1 MLCCI
6 LYLLF
11 SNVNFWQVHLTLS
24 APRFKIA
31 YCSSAKQ
38 FSHYSNGDYS
48 RLRRFPRIF
57 TKVDYGTERV
67 NHLFSLMA
75 SSWSGFLLFQVFF
88 SSMRSGSSCQIYFMT
103 LNKPGLANWWGK
115 TSHHGDLMGN
125 SQGILSRNTPVSL
138 QSRLPCQHCTIF
150 EMLPW

>member
-1 MLCCI
+1 MASSFNSFGTKVQKLHI
-6 LYLLF
+6 ALAP
-11 SNVNFWQVHLTLS
+11 SNF
-24 APRFKIA
+24 RIIA
-31 YCSSAKQ
+31 MVTINSP
-38 FSHYSNGDYS
+38 
-48 RLRRFPRIF
+48 LRHFPRIS

-67 NHLFSLMA
+67 NHLFPLMA
-75 SSWSGFLLFQVFF
+75 SFWSGFLLFQVFF